1 MCFSAGVRR
10 LPRRWIENHSGY
22 GRKTLIG
29 QRVCADLVLRVW
41 CATWESHSR
50 RPRPVSQKV
59 TIWLASMGNT
69 PRVKATLVASDS
81 DVDPA
86 PGGPA
91 QLMGKPTGPSD
102 SAGHTKLGRWR
113 RYRLHAA

>member
-22 GRKTLIG
+22 GPKTLIG
-29 QRVCADLVLRVW
+29 RRVCAGLVLRVW

-59 TIWLASMGNT
+59 TIWLVSMGNT
-69 PRVKATLVASDS
+69 PRVTATLVASDS

-86 PGGPA
+86 PLGPA
-91 QLMGKPTGPSD
+91 SAGPSGVSSVD
-102 SAGHTKLGRWR
+102 GQTNRPV
-113 RYRLHAA
+113 